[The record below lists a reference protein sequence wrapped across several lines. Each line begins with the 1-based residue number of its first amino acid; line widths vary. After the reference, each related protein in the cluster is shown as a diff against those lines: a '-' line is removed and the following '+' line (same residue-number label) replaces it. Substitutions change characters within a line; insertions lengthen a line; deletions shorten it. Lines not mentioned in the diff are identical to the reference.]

1 VFYTTFLKFLQY
13 FGKGHEKQIWLMGV
27 YTFLT
32 SLFEFASVAIILPF
46 LLMLIDPQLFNQNF
60 FLKAAKQIFH
70 LPDVQAVFEF
80 AAIAVIV
87 TIISKNIYGI
97 FIMYWQNKLLKE
109 WALDIKTMFMRMYL
123 YSPFEMNVKTG
134 DSERFFAISNT
145 VDLVF
150 EQFVF
155 RVIVFTSNTL
165 VVILIFSWMIYLLPK
180 YTLLAALF
188 FITSASLQNKIIF
201 HKAKLFADEKY
212 KLEQGPYNT
221 LLSSLRCL
229 KEIKITSSENFF
241 YNIYKKISK
250 KLVPLSE
257 KINLLPIIPQY
268 IIEIIFVFTVI
279 ILFVGIFQEYGLNRE
294 NILIALG
301 VVAISLFRILPL
313 MYKSQVCINYMDMY
327 REYPPMLFELYD
339 SFKQYENYIYEP
351 TKDRMAFN
359 NEIKIENLSYSY
371 DGQKSVLSDINFK
384 IKKGEYIGIIGIS
397 GAGKSTLVDCLTGLL
412 LGKGNIFIDDVALSP
427 ENTKNYQ
434 NIIGYVSQNTN
445 TVSGNLIT
453 NVAWGIP
460 DSEINQEEIIHSLKD
475 AKLYDQIQELPNGIN
490 TFINQDGTGLSQGQK
505 QRIGIAR
512 AFYRNPELLIFDE
525 ATSSLDVKT
534 ENEIMEILAEK
545 KGKITM
551 IAVSHRLST
560 LKLCDKIV
568 YMAEGKIVDIGTFA
582 ELTEKYPQFAKFVE
596 LSNLSND
603 ND

>member
-1 VFYTTFLKFLQY
+1 
-13 FGKGHEKQIWLMGV
+13 MGV

-351 TKDRMAFN
+351 TKDRMVFN

-371 DGQKSVLSDINFK
+371 DGKKSVLSDINFK

-412 LGKGNIFIDDVALSP
+412 LGKGNIFIDDVALIP

-460 DSEINQEEIIHSLKD
+460 DAEINQEAIIHSLKD

-490 TFINQDGTGLSQGQK
+490 TVINQDGTGLSQGQK

>member
-1 VFYTTFLKFLQY
+1 
-13 FGKGHEKQIWLMGV
+13 
-27 YTFLT
+27 
-32 SLFEFASVAIILPF
+32 
-46 LLMLIDPQLFNQNF
+46 
-60 FLKAAKQIFH
+60 
-70 LPDVQAVFEF
+70 
-80 AAIAVIV
+80 
-87 TIISKNIYGI
+87 
-97 FIMYWQNKLLKE
+97 
-109 WALDIKTMFMRMYL
+109 
-123 YSPFEMNVKTG
+123 
-134 DSERFFAISNT
+134 
-145 VDLVF
+145 
-150 EQFVF
+150 
-155 RVIVFTSNTL
+155 
-165 VVILIFSWMIYLLPK
+165 
-180 YTLLAALF
+180 
-188 FITSASLQNKIIF
+188 
-201 HKAKLFADEKY
+201 
-212 KLEQGPYNT
+212 
-221 LLSSLRCL
+221 
-229 KEIKITSSENFF
+229 
-241 YNIYKKISK
+241 
-250 KLVPLSE
+250 
-257 KINLLPIIPQY
+257 
-268 IIEIIFVFTVI
+268 
-279 ILFVGIFQEYGLNRE
+279 
-294 NILIALG
+294 
-301 VVAISLFRILPL
+301 
-313 MYKSQVCINYMDMY
+313 MY

-371 DGQKSVLSDINFK
+371 DGKKSVLSDINFK

-412 LGKGNIFIDDVALSP
+412 LGKGNIFIDDVALIP

-460 DSEINQEEIIHSLKD
+460 DAEINQEAIIHSLKD

-490 TFINQDGTGLSQGQK
+490 TVINQDGTGLSQGQK

>member
-1 VFYTTFLKFLQY
+1 MFYTTFLKFLQY

-359 NEIKIENLSYSY
+359 KEIKIENLSYSY
-371 DGQKSVLSDINFK
+371 DGEKNVLSDINFK

-460 DSEINQEEIIHSLKD
+460 DAEINQEEIIHSLKD

-490 TFINQDGTGLSQGQK
+490 TVINQDGTGLSQGQK

-568 YMAEGKIVDIGTFA
+568 YMSEGKIVDIGTFA

>member
-1 VFYTTFLKFLQY
+1 MFYTTFLKFLQY

-371 DGQKSVLSDINFK
+371 DGKKSVLSDINFK

-412 LGKGNIFIDDVALSP
+412 LGKGNIFIDDVALIP

-460 DSEINQEEIIHSLKD
+460 DAEINQEAIIHSLKD

-490 TFINQDGTGLSQGQK
+490 TVINQDGTGLSQGQK

>member
-1 VFYTTFLKFLQY
+1 
-13 FGKGHEKQIWLMGV
+13 MGV

-134 DSERFFAISNT
+134 DSERFFAISYT

-339 SFKQYENYIYEP
+339 SFKQYEIYIYEP
-351 TKDRMAFN
+351 TKDRMVFN

-371 DGQKSVLSDINFK
+371 DGKKSVLSDINFK

-412 LGKGNIFIDDVALSP
+412 LGKGNIFIDDVALIP

-460 DSEINQEEIIHSLKD
+460 DAEINQEAIIHSLKD

-490 TFINQDGTGLSQGQK
+490 TVINQDGTGLSQGQK

-596 LSNLSND
+596 LSNLPND

>member
-1 VFYTTFLKFLQY
+1 MFYTTFLKFLQY

-351 TKDRMAFN
+351 TKDRMVFN

-371 DGQKSVLSDINFK
+371 DGKKSVLSDINFK

-412 LGKGNIFIDDVALSP
+412 LGKGNIFIDDVALIP

-460 DSEINQEEIIHSLKD
+460 DAEINQEAIIHSLKD

-490 TFINQDGTGLSQGQK
+490 TVINQDGTGLSQGQK

>member
-1 VFYTTFLKFLQY
+1 
-13 FGKGHEKQIWLMGV
+13 MGV

-351 TKDRMAFN
+351 TKDRMVFN

-371 DGQKSVLSDINFK
+371 DGKKSVLSDINFK

-412 LGKGNIFIDDVALSP
+412 LGKGNIFIDDVALIP

-460 DSEINQEEIIHSLKD
+460 DAEINQEAIIHSLKD

-490 TFINQDGTGLSQGQK
+490 TVINQDGTGLSQGQK

-603 ND
+603 NG

>member
-1 VFYTTFLKFLQY
+1 MFYTTFLKFLQY

-123 YSPFEMNVKTG
+123 YSPFEMNAKTG

-351 TKDRMAFN
+351 TKDRMVFN

-371 DGQKSVLSDINFK
+371 DGKKSVLSDINFK

-412 LGKGNIFIDDVALSP
+412 LGKGNIFIDDVALIP

-460 DSEINQEEIIHSLKD
+460 DAEINQEAIIHSLKD

-490 TFINQDGTGLSQGQK
+490 TVINQDGTGLSQGQK